1 MIFKDLHSSFHNFSL
16 LVWLYL
22 SLLRSFWECF
32 ECLVVSIFSE
42 STKSFSNLKRKF
54 FQTQRPRF
62 MFPERSQKLF
72 PKIFSVCIRYIQI
85 SFRFWVFLAAFH
97 REKEKFVYACS
108 TFIRSNSIA
117 HDADW
122 PRERERGTLNMP

>member
-1 MIFKDLHSSFHNFSL
+1 
-16 LVWLYL
+16 
-22 SLLRSFWECF
+22 
-32 ECLVVSIFSE
+32 
-42 STKSFSNLKRKF
+42 
-54 FQTQRPRF
+54 

-85 SFRFWVFLAAFH
+85 SFRFWIFLAAFH

-122 PRERERGTLNMP
+122 PRERERAGNIEHPREDQSKINWEHTN